1 MKWETAIID
10 QLKEVSDNQYLAFQ
24 DNLGEILGEA
34 SITPIPYEEFQIIDY
49 IDNDYYIL
57 NCVDDIKVSDG
68 EVKLEEENGTQKI
81 TWTIHNYLSGR
92 KAKLTMDLC
101 FKDEY
106 IGQGGVYPTNKSEEV
121 ISSIENQHE
130 DVNSN
135 LTPTLAEKYQVIYD
149 GNAPEGVSVE
159 NIPDSEAQS
168 VFDTVEITEEEPTC
182 NGYIFQ
188 GWEIVTDNVKKIGS
202 DYFIMPE
209 ENVTLRAK
217 WSKIELAK
225 SMDGVVSEQGDPI
238 MKGSSWWTSEYD
250 KADVTSIEIKTNTD
264 IPDTA
269 IYSWD
274 ASQAGDRS
282 VIAYLEDDGSGNG
295 TYKVTIGGRGGV
307 IAFCNA
313 LFVLS

>member
-1 MKWETAIID
+1 MKE
-10 QLKEVSDNQYLAFQ
+10 
-24 DNLGEILGEA
+24 
-34 SITPIPYEEFQIIDY
+34 
-49 IDNDYYIL
+49 
-57 NCVDDIKVSDG
+57 
-68 EVKLEEENGTQKI
+68 
-81 TWTIHNYLSGR
+81 
-92 KAKLTMDLC
+92 
-101 FKDEY
+101 EY

-168 VFDTVEITEEEPTC
+168 VFDMVEITEEEPTC

-217 WSKIELAK
+217 WSKVELAK

-238 MKGSSWWTSEYD
+238 MKDASWWTSEYD

-282 VIAYLEDDGSGNG
+282 VIAYLEDDGNGNG

-307 IAFCNA
+307 IASSANS
-313 LFVLS
+313 LFREFSN